1 MENIILEIID
11 LDDKG
16 RGVAK
21 KDGLVYFV
29 DQAKLG
35 QIVAVEIVKEKKSFC
50 EAIIKE
56 LVEES
61 PYLTSDNVGE
71 ENLCGVY
78 ELYDISYDKQIEF
91 KKDKLIN
98 QINRIA
104 GENLED
110 IKFVEADKK
119 QGYRNKLE
127 IKVNPN
133 GDLSYFSRSTNDHV
147 KINQCLMNTKEIN
160 DIVLLLKD
168 LLKRHDIK
176 GYDPR
181 TNKGLVKNIIIRSTS
196 LGQTMLIL
204 VYNEDFD
211 FSKLAKDLE
220 ASEKINSFYISKNTK
235 SRNYKMQDLQHVFG
249 AEKIQEQLGDK
260 TFNISAKAFMQVNK
274 NVSYDIYMQAKEYL
288 KNIKPQILLDLY
300 SGISTTSILF
310 ADKVEKIMSVEINK
324 DAVQDAKENAAINK
338 VDNIEFINKPAE
350 KAIED
355 LKLNQDNTTVLF
367 DPPRRGLDESIISK
381 IGDSNIENIIYISC
395 NPASLARD
403 IKRFKKYGYKLI
415 DIIAYDQFVN
425 TLEIET
431 LVRMKRKVK
440 RWIIK

>member
-1 MENIILEIID
+1 MEKIILDILD

-35 QIVAVEIVKEKKSFC
+35 QRVSVEVVKEKKNFC
-50 EAIIKE
+50 EAIIE
-56 LVEES
+56 DVIAES
-61 PYLTSDNVGE
+61 PYLTTDKIGE

-78 ELYDISYDKQIEF
+78 ELYDIKYDKQVEF
-91 KKDKLIN
+91 KKSKLIN

-119 QGYRNKLE
+119 RGYRNKLE
-127 IKVNPN
+127 LKVTPK
-133 GDLSYFSRSTNDHV
+133 GELSYFSRSSNDHV
-147 KINQCLMNTKEIN
+147 IINQCLMNTKEIN
-160 DIVLLLKD
+160 DLVILLKD
-168 LLKRHDIK
+168 LLKKHNIK

-181 TNKGLVKNIIIRSTS
+181 TNKGILKNIIIRSTS
-196 LGQTMLIL
+196 LGDTMLIL

-211 FSKLAKDLE
+211 FSNFAKDLE
-220 ASEKINSFYISKNTK
+220 NSGKLSSLYTSKNTK
-235 SRNYKMQDLQHVFG
+235 ARNYKMQELKHIFG
-249 AEKIQEQLGDK
+249 KEKIKEQLGDMV
-260 TFNISAKAFMQVNK
+260 FYISAKAFMQVNK
-274 NVSYDIYMQAKEYL
+274 DVSYDIYMQAKEYL
-288 KNIKPQILLDLY
+288 KSINPQLLIDLY

-310 ADKVEKIMSVEINK
+310 ADQVKKIVSVEINK
-324 DAVQDAKENAAINK
+324 DAVEDAKENAAENK

-350 KAIED
+350 KAIEE
-355 LKLNQDNTTVLF
+355 LKLNHDNTTVLF
-367 DPPRRGLDESIISK
+367 DPPRRGLDENIVDR
-381 IGDSNIENIIYISC
+381 IGKSNIENIIYISC

-403 IKRFKKYGYKLI
+403 IKRFKEYGYKLT
-415 DIIAYDQFVN
+415 DIVVYDQFVN

-431 LVRMKRKVK
+431 LVVMKRKVDK
-440 RWIIK
+440 

>member
-1 MENIILEIID
+1 MENIVLDIID

-35 QIVAVEIVKEKKSFC
+35 QKVSVEIVKEKKNFC
-50 EAIIKE
+50 EAIIKDI
-56 LVEES
+56 VKES

-71 ENLCGVY
+71 DNLCGVY
-78 ELYDISYDKQIEF
+78 ELYDIKYDKQVEF

-104 GENLED
+104 GENLTD

-119 QGYRNKLE
+119 QAYRNKLE
-127 IKVNPN
+127 LKVDPN
-133 GDLSYFSRSTNDHV
+133 GSLSYFSRSTNDHV
-147 KINQCLMNTKEIN
+147 IINQCLMNTKEIN
-160 DIVLLLKD
+160 EVVLLLKD
-168 LLKRHDIK
+168 LLKKYSIK
-176 GYDPR
+176 GYNPR

-204 VYNEDFD
+204 VYNEDFN

-220 ASEKINSFYISKNTK
+220 DSGKINSFYISKNTK
-235 SRNYKMQDLQHVFG
+235 SRNYKMQDLQHIFG
-249 AEKIQEQLGDK
+249 SEKIKEQLGDK

-274 NVSYDIYMQAKEYL
+274 DVSYDIYMQAKEYL
-288 KNIKPQILLDLY
+288 KDINSQILLDLY

-310 ADKVEKIMSVEINK
+310 ADLVDKIMSVEINK
-324 DAVQDAKENAAINK
+324 DAVKDAKENAAINK
-338 VDNIEFINKPAE
+338 VGNIEFINKAAE

-355 LKLNQDNTTVLF
+355 LKINKENTTVLF
-367 DPPRRGLDESIISK
+367 DPPRRGLDKNIISK

-431 LVRMKRKVK
+431 IVRMKRKVK
-440 RWIIK
+440 RWIKK

>member
-21 KDGLVYFV
+21 KDGMVYFV
-29 DQAKLG
+29 DHAKLG
-35 QIVAVEIVKEKKSFC
+35 QTVAVEIVKEKKNFC
-50 EAIIKE
+50 ETIIKE
-56 LVEES
+56 IVEES

-78 ELYDISYDKQIEF
+78 ELYDISYEQQIEF
-91 KKDKLIN
+91 KKNKLIN

-104 GENLED
+104 GENLDD

-119 QGYRNKLE
+119 KAYRNKLE
-127 IKVNPN
+127 LKVDPN

-168 LLKRHDIK
+168 LLKQHDIK

-204 VYNEDFD
+204 VYNENFD

-220 ASEKINSFYISKNTK
+220 DSEKINSFYISKNTK
-235 SRNYKMQDLQHVFG
+235 SRNYKMQDLQHIFG
-249 AEKIQEQLGDK
+249 VEKIQEQLGDK

-274 NVSYDIYMQAKEYL
+274 DVSYNIYMQAKEYL
-288 KNIKPQILLDLY
+288 KDIKPQILLDLY

-310 ADKVEKIMSVEINK
+310 ADQVEKIMSVEINK
-324 DAVQDAKENAAINK
+324 DAVKDAKENVAINK

-350 KAIED
+350 KAVGD

-367 DPPRRGLDESIISK
+367 DPPRRGLDENIISK

-415 DIIAYDQFVN
+415 DIIVYDQFVN

-440 RWIIK
+440 R

>member
-1 MENIILEIID
+1 MENIVLDIID
-11 LDDKG
+11 LDNKG

-35 QIVAVEIVKEKKSFC
+35 QKVSVEIVKEKKNFC
-50 EAIIKE
+50 EAIIKDI
-56 LVEES
+56 VKES

-204 VYNEDFD
+204 VYNEDFN

-220 ASEKINSFYISKNTK
+220 DSGKINSFYISKNTK
-235 SRNYKMQDLQHVFG
+235 SRNYKMQDLQHIFG
-249 AEKIQEQLGDK
+249 VEKIQEQLGDK

-274 NVSYDIYMQAKEYL
+274 DVSYNIYMQAKEYL
-288 KNIKPQILLDLY
+288 KDINSQILLDLY

-310 ADKVEKIMSVEINK
+310 ADQVDKIMSVEINK
-324 DAVQDAKENAAINK
+324 DAVEDAKENAAIN
-338 VDNIEFINKPAE
+338 
-350 KAIED
+350 
-355 LKLNQDNTTVLF
+355 
-367 DPPRRGLDESIISK
+367 
-381 IGDSNIENIIYISC
+381 
-395 NPASLARD
+395 
-403 IKRFKKYGYKLI
+403 
-415 DIIAYDQFVN
+415 
-425 TLEIET
+425 
-431 LVRMKRKVK
+431 
-440 RWIIK
+440 